1 MGLADTFMRCAMIVQ
16 SVIVVLDSLR
26 TGNTSIAVALAM
38 ILLFLAT
45 RWGEWGGDEGA
56 GEAEDKA
63 AGLDND

>member
-26 TGNTSIAVALAM
+26 TGNVSIAVALAM
-38 ILLFLAT
+38 ILLFLAA
-45 RWGEWGGDEGA
+45 RRVGRNEGA
-56 GEAEDKA
+56 GEAEDQA